1 MLFSTQVPTPIGRLT
16 LIATR
21 DALVAVRFEAHHPL
35 LALHQ
40 APATEVKSGDHAVL
54 ARAERELL
62 EHFAGERVRFGVP
75 LAPLGTPFQER
86 VWQQL
91 LAIPYGETRSYGE
104 LAAAIGKPTA
114 SRAVGAANGRN
125 PLAIFVPCHRVIGAN
140 GALTGFAGG
149 HEAKRFLLEL
159 EQTSEAVTQGRRA
172 GGLRSRPSPQGA
184 SSAPHS
190 DPASL

>member
-1 MLFSTQVPTPIGRLT
+1 MLFSSRVKTPIGRLT
-16 LIATR
+16 LIASE

-40 APATEVKSGDHAVL
+40 APATAVQSGEHAVL
-54 ARAERELL
+54 ARAEGELL
-62 EHFAGERVRFGVP
+62 EHFTGARKRFSVP
-75 LAPLGTPFQER
+75 LAPRGTPFQER
-86 VWQQL
+86 VWRGL

-125 PLAIFVPCHRVIGAN
+125 PLAIFVPCHRVIGAS

-149 HEAKRFLLEL
+149 HEAKKFLLEL
-159 EQTSEAVTQGRRA
+159 EQGGVAGRRGRVPRNEVWQA
-172 GGLRSRPSPQGA
+172 RVS
-184 SSAPHS
+184 
-190 DPASL
+190 

>member
-1 MLFSTQVPTPIGRLT
+1 MLCSTQVRTPIGRLT
-16 LIATR
+16 LIATVE
-21 DALVAVRFEAHHPL
+21 ALVAVRFEAHHPL

-40 APATEVKSGDHAVL
+40 APATEVKSAEHAVL
-54 ARAERELL
+54 AHAERELL
-62 EHFAGERVRFGVP
+62 EYFAGQRARFSVP
-75 LAPLGTPFQER
+75 LAPRGTAFQER
-86 VWQQL
+86 VWQEL

-149 HEAKRFLLEL
+149 EDAKRALLEI
-159 EQTSEAVTQGRRA
+159 ERSGIAERRRHRTPPSEPRQAQVG
-172 GGLRSRPSPQGA
+172 
-184 SSAPHS
+184 
-190 DPASL
+190 